1 MGLNISSGISGG
13 LSGAS
18 TGATI
23 GSVIPGV
30 GTAVGAIGGGALG
43 LIGGLFSGG
52 GGPSLKQQ
60 EEMQKRMMAESWKY
74 EQIGMGLQY
83 DYNEKAAEANQER
96 ALEMWDKTNAE
107 AQREHLEN
115 AGLSVGMMYGNG
127 GVMRPSE
134 ASGNQG
140 GVNGMTQNPVQ
151 AALAVQQMGL
161 QLESIKAQN
170 KKAEA
175 EANMANAEAA
185 TKLAELPQKG
195 LDFEIKKFEKEIK
208 GMETDITAS
217 NVTQYAALAQ
227 KAVAEMQ
234 IVQNEA
240 EISGETKQQKIQT
253 TVQNLINIKLEGLS
267 KIVGMVKT
275 DAERQKI
282 AKEIKYY
289 FYDVVTRR
297 MSAEAA
303 KTQAESMGKYLSD
316 NIELGN
322 KGLELNRTKMWGD
335 WISGGVGDILQ
346 LIGKL
351 AGGKTGAIMDVID
364 TVTST
369 WSDGHG
375 NKTTTT
381 HSERKTGGE

>member
-234 IVQNEA
+234 TVQNEA
-240 EISGETKQQKIQT
+240 EISNATKQQKIQT
-253 TVQNLINIKLEGLS
+253 VVQNLINIKLEGLS
-267 KIVGMVKT
+267 KIVEMVKT

-375 NKTTTT
+375 NKTTKT